1 LAKPKFTKYFWRN
14 FSMAFTAHTRK
25 KIAVIGAG
33 FVGSTTAHWAAQKEI
48 ADVVLLD
55 INEGAAIGKT
65 LDLAQAASMEMFD
78 TKIKGTSN
86 YADIAN
92 SDVVIVTAGM
102 PRKPGMSRDELIG
115 INAKIVKD
123 VCAGIKQHAPDSI
136 VIVVCNPMDV
146 MALYAKQQLGF
157 PRERVLGMGGCL
169 DSARFRTFIAEE
181 CGVYYK
187 DVTGVVVG
195 NHGDAMV
202 PLVRT
207 ASVGSVPLIDMLPA
221 DKIAAIVQR
230 TKTAGA
236 EIGGH
241 LKTGSAYY
249 APARGA
255 IEMAEA
261 ILKDQKRVLP
271 VAVELKG
278 EFGVNDGM
286 MVGVMCVIGGKG
298 LEKIIDYKFNADEKA
313 EFEKSVNAVRTL
325 CEGLKAVQ

>member
-1 LAKPKFTKYFWRN
+1 
-14 FSMAFTAHTRK
+14 MAHKRK

-33 FVGSTTAHWAAQKEI
+33 FVGSTTAHWAAQKELG
-48 ADVVLLD
+48 DVVLLD
-55 INEGAAIGKT
+55 VNEGAAIGKS
-65 LDLAQAASMEMFD
+65 LDLLQSAPIELFD

-92 SDVVIVTAGM
+92 SDVVIITAGM
-102 PRKPGMSRDELIG
+102 PRKPGMSRDELVG

-123 VCAGIKQHAPDSI
+123 VCAGVKQHAPNSV

-146 MALYAKQQLGF
+146 MAVYAKQQLGF

-169 DSARFRTFIAEE
+169 DSARFRAFIAEE
-181 CGVYYK
+181 LNVSVK
-187 DVTGVVVG
+187 DVTGVVLG
-195 NHGDAMV
+195 NHGDAMM

-207 ASVGSVPLIDMLPA
+207 ASVGSTPIMDLLSA
-221 DKIAAIVQR
+221 EKIAALVAR
-230 TKTAGA
+230 TKQAGA

-249 APARGA
+249 APSRGA

-271 VAVELKG
+271 VAVELNG
-278 EFGVNDGM
+278 EFGVKDNL
-286 MVGVMCVIGGKG
+286 MVGVMCVIGGNG
-298 LEKIIDYKFNADEKA
+298 LEKIIDYKMNADEKA
-313 EFEKSVNAVRTL
+313 EFDKSVEAVRSL
-325 CEGLKAVQ
+325 VALLKAV

>member
-1 LAKPKFTKYFWRN
+1 
-14 FSMAFTAHTRK
+14 MAHKRK

-33 FVGSTTAHWAAQKEI
+33 FVGSTTAHWAAQKELG
-48 ADVVLLD
+48 DVVLLEV
-55 INEGAAIGKT
+55 NEGAAIGKS
-65 LDLAQAASMEMFD
+65 LDLLQSAPIELFD

-92 SDVVIVTAGM
+92 SDVVIITAGM
-102 PRKPGMSRDELIG
+102 PRKPGMSRDELVG

-123 VCAGIKQHAPDSI
+123 VCAGVKQHAPNSV

-146 MALYAKQQLGF
+146 MAVYAKQQLGF

-169 DSARFRTFIAEE
+169 DSARFRAFIAEE
-181 CGVYYK
+181 LNVSVK
-187 DVTGVVVG
+187 DVTGVVLG
-195 NHGDAMV
+195 NHGDAMM

-207 ASVGSVPLIDMLPA
+207 ASVGSTPIMDLLSA
-221 DKIAAIVQR
+221 EKIAALVAR
-230 TKTAGA
+230 TKQAGA

-249 APARGA
+249 APSRGA

-271 VAVELKG
+271 VAVELNG
-278 EFGVNDGM
+278 EFGVKDNL
-286 MVGVMCVIGGKG
+286 MVGVMCVIGGNG
-298 LEKIIDYKFNADEKA
+298 LEKIIDYKMNADEKA
-313 EFEKSVNAVRTL
+313 EFDKSVEAVRSL
-325 CEGLKAVQ
+325 VALLKAV